1 MKDLLLKKKKKMCFL
16 CYSFRTIAVLKL
28 NLNTTYIK
36 TGEGNGNPL
45 QCSFLENLRDRG
57 AWWAAI
63 SGVTQSWTRLK

>member
-16 CYSFRTIAVLKL
+16 RYSFRTIAVLKL
-28 NLNTTYIK
+28 HLNNTAIK

-63 SGVTQSWTRLK
+63 SGVTQSWT